1 MTQLRSK
8 GPEEEIPWKRGCLQH
23 WPITKAINNLTDQ
36 SEFIVNTRSLRSTAV
51 FRLGAQSNKG
61 RWGLRRSFARAFAA
75 TPLSSSSDKTA
86 MLRRLQYA

>member
-36 SEFIVNTRSLRSTAV
+36 SEFTVNTRSLRSTAV

-61 RWGLRRSFARAFAA
+61 G
-75 TPLSSSSDKTA
+75 
-86 MLRRLQYA
+86 